1 MKSRK
6 KYRKITRNRR
16 SKIWRTRNIRNR
28 TKNKKILVGGVIEES
43 TYLNAYTKAVNRFAM
58 ITKSPAERIHSFIIP
73 IARKYIDFNKLNS
86 VFNKHIQFHSS
97 KKLTK
102 EEEIDEIIKP
112 AVSEIAKP
120 ILGGMILSNILYS
133 AGIELNADNLID
145 NAMKK
150 DILHAY
156 KDNNSLTKALLY
168 DTETVLLPKDKWK
181 EETKSPKDKSPK
193 DKSPK
198 DKSAKSAKS
207 LKSAKSAKK
216 LPTSDEEYFSKIYY
230 DID

>member
-28 TKNKKILVGGVIEES
+28 TKNKKILVGGVIEEN
-43 TYLNAYTKAVNRFAM
+43 TYMNAYTKAVNRFAM

-73 IARKYIDFNKLNS
+73 IARKYIDFNKLTS
-86 VFNKHIQFHSS
+86 VFNKHIQSHSS

-120 ILGGMILSNILYS
+120 ILGGMFLSNILYS

-145 NAMKK
+145 NAMKQ

-156 KDNNSLTKALLY
+156 KDNNNSLTKALLY

-181 EETKSPKDKSPK
+181 EETKSPKEKP
-193 DKSPK
+193 
-198 DKSAKSAKS
+198 AKSAKS

-216 LPTSDEEYFSKIYY
+216 PPTPDEEDLSKIYF
-230 DID
+230 DLD

>member
-16 SKIWRTRNIRNR
+16 SKIWTTRNIRNR
-28 TKNKKILVGGVIEES
+28 TKNKKILVGGVIEDNA
-43 TYLNAYTKAVNRFAM
+43 YLNAYSKAVNRFSL
-58 ITKSPAERIHSFIIP
+58 ITKSPVERIQSFIIP
-73 IARKYIDFNKLNS
+73 IARKYIDFGKLNS
-86 VFNKHIQFHSS
+86 VFNKHIQSHGS

-102 EEEIDEIIKP
+102 EQEIDEIIKP

-133 AGIELNADNLID
+133 AGIKLNADNLID
-145 NAMKK
+145 NDMRQ

-156 KDNNSLTKALLY
+156 KDNNNSLTKALLY

-198 DKSAKSAKS
+198 DKSPKSP
-207 LKSAKSAKK
+207 KSAKSAKSAI
-216 LPTSDEEYFSKIYY
+216 SDEKYFSQIFHDAYY
-230 DID
+230 K